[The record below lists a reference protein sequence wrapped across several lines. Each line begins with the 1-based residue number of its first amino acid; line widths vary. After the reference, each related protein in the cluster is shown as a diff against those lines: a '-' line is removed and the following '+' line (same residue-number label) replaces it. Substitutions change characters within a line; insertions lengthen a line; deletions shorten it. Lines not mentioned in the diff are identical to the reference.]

1 MGTMGSA
8 HPKLHLVL
16 THRTEA
22 HQDKMIINLKKSIMN
37 LILVVM
43 LTLHGCSAFLITD
56 AEPGIILVAPGTP
69 VTLSCTVDD
78 HYEWCKWFNPK
89 GEFCDFEWKRKE
101 GNITMQECALSNK
114 VSFSGVYENMQC
126 GIEEYVT
133 WRGRGAGRI
142 QTAQMNVTVH
152 IPTTTAALPETT
164 PEITTSS
171 VSAVKSTE
179 VSIRE
184 TSTKVQAQ
192 EKEDIE
198 ESPTAVPQVDEENVE
213 KAGTSSTI
221 IGIFVILI
229 VIVVAVSGALYYR
242 KRRNSSAATAVYERE
257 ARAQHDQTTM
267 VPGTE
272 SNIKFHSN
280 NGEKSNLHKYYPPSL
295 TYTTVTPE
303 SQA

>member
-1 MGTMGSA
+1 
-8 HPKLHLVL
+8 
-16 THRTEA
+16 
-22 HQDKMIINLKKSIMN
+22 MN

-89 GEFCDFEWKRKE
+89 GEFCDFEWKRNE
-101 GNITMQECALSNK
+101 NNITMQECELSSK
-114 VSFSGVYENMQC
+114 VSFSGVYDDMQC
-126 GIEEYVT
+126 GITFTASEEDTGIWKCEIEEYVT
-133 WRGRGAGRI
+133 WRSRGAGRI
-142 QTAQMNVTVH
+142 QTAQMNVTVQV
-152 IPTTTAALPETT
+152 PTTTAALPKTT
-164 PEITTSS
+164 PESTTSS
-171 VSAVKSTE
+171 VPALKTTE
-179 VSIRE
+179 VSIKD
-184 TSTKVQAQ
+184 TSIKEQATEKAE

-198 ESPTAVPQVDEENVE
+198 ESPTAVPQVDEENIE
-213 KAGTSSTI
+213 KAGSSSTI

-280 NGEKSNLHKYYPPSL
+280 NGEKSNLHEYYPPSL

>member
-1 MGTMGSA
+1 
-8 HPKLHLVL
+8 
-16 THRTEA
+16 
-22 HQDKMIINLKKSIMN
+22 MN
-37 LILVVM
+37 LLLVVM

-126 GIEEYVT
+126 GITFTASEEDTGIWKCEIEEYVT

-171 VSAVKSTE
+171 VPAVKTTE

-184 TSTKVQAQ
+184 TSTKVQAE

-198 ESPTAVPQVDEENVE
+198 ESPTAVPQVDEENME

-280 NGEKSNLHKYYPPSL
+280 NGEKSNLHEYYPPSL